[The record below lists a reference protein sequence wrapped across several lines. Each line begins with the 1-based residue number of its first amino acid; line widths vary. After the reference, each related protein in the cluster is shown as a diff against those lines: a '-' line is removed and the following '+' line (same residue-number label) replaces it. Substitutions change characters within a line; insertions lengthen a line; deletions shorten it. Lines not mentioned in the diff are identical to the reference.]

1 METFKKNYDLLAVI
15 LLFALAAFLE
25 FKENFSLI
33 EDETL
38 SYRQILRTHLGNPRI
53 TEPARD
59 VVIVYTDEE
68 FYSEYDM
75 YPLRRTD
82 LAKMIDRLKQMGSS
96 VIGVDMLLDF
106 KSAYGEDPVLESSLR
121 NADNVVMVSQ
131 AEFSGSEYLGLNQ
144 PIARFAKVS
153 ENGYSNISP
162 ASVISESITRLR
174 IHEEVQKKS
183 GAWPFAVKA
192 SSMHLKSEP
201 ILEDNQLRIGSD
213 TLVSLDQFNE
223 LYIEYPLL
231 PVQGGEVARLH
242 DIIGVSALDILFSD
256 QDELMDL
263 AFLFDN
269 KIALIGEVAEVA
281 HDEFETPVG
290 NVYGV
295 EIIANTINTILN
307 SGTLEAAPYFLEV
320 LVLMCLATFFLLSR
334 LLQNPFSRNAVNILI
349 IAAHVIVCTI
359 LYVYFGLILSMS
371 YALIASLF
379 AIIVINAK
387 FYLSEMGQKTM
398 IRDMFGQYLSP
409 KVVEELVD
417 DPTKVRLGG
426 EEREM
431 TAYFSDIA
439 GFSSI
444 SEKLTPS
451 QLVQALNEYLTE
463 MCNIIVS
470 YDGTVDKYEGD
481 AIISFWGAPIEQK
494 NHERLAC
501 HASIEMSKRIIELK
515 DTWAAAGIPDLK
527 VRMGL
532 NSGPMVVGNMGS
544 AQRMNYT
551 IMGDAVNLAARLE
564 GANKAYGSHMM
575 ISDRTYQACKD
586 HVDVRELDTIRVV
599 GKKEAVTVYELLDK
613 KNETPPILSEL
624 VVQFKEALAKY
635 KNKDFV
641 TAKDLFDKC
650 LTINAADGPSR
661 VYSERC
667 VLYLERPPPLD
678 WDGVFTLTEKG

>member
-131 AEFSGSEYLGLNQ
+131 AELSGSEYLGLNQ
-144 PIARFAKVS
+144 PIERFAKVS
-153 ENGYSNISP
+153 KNGYSNISP

-256 QDELMDL
+256 EDELMDL

-295 EIIANTINTILN
+295 EIIANTINTIL
-307 SGTLEAAPYFLEV
+307 YFY
-320 LVLMCLATFFLLSR
+320 
-334 LLQNPFSRNAVNILI
+334 I
-349 IAAHVIVCTI
+349 
-359 LYVYFGLILSMS
+359 Y
-371 YALIASLF
+371 
-379 AIIVINAK
+379 
-387 FYLSEMGQKTM
+387 
-398 IRDMFGQYLSP
+398 
-409 KVVEELVD
+409 
-417 DPTKVRLGG
+417 
-426 EEREM
+426 
-431 TAYFSDIA
+431 
-439 GFSSI
+439 
-444 SEKLTPS
+444 
-451 QLVQALNEYLTE
+451 
-463 MCNIIVS
+463 
-470 YDGTVDKYEGD
+470 
-481 AIISFWGAPIEQK
+481 
-494 NHERLAC
+494 
-501 HASIEMSKRIIELK
+501 
-515 DTWAAAGIPDLK
+515 
-527 VRMGL
+527 
-532 NSGPMVVGNMGS
+532 
-544 AQRMNYT
+544 
-551 IMGDAVNLAARLE
+551 
-564 GANKAYGSHMM
+564 
-575 ISDRTYQACKD
+575 
-586 HVDVRELDTIRVV
+586 
-599 GKKEAVTVYELLDK
+599 
-613 KNETPPILSEL
+613 
-624 VVQFKEALAKY
+624 
-635 KNKDFV
+635 
-641 TAKDLFDKC
+641 
-650 LTINAADGPSR
+650 
-661 VYSERC
+661 
-667 VLYLERPPPLD
+667 
-678 WDGVFTLTEKG
+678 